1 METTD
6 GPGISQSP
14 EIDQRDRRKFQRST
28 PGFPLSVRWANE
40 VPGAEGGDV
49 QDISEGGFCFLG
61 GTPEPVG
68 SYARVYLST
77 SGQNELEL
85 MTRIV
90 WRKTSETPTSTKK
103 IGVMVLER
111 NDIGRYKKI
120 VDLALGSTPG
130 ERRIQERRET
140 TLNQGNVTRSVD
152 DRRGLPG
159 IARRLF
165 MTGQSLDRWI
175 SRYTYERSLKSA
187 SSAKVKM
194 DPSTKIMLG
203 SNNYLG
209 LTDHPRVKE
218 AALKAI
224 MKYGTGA
231 GGVRVLSGTMDL
243 HKQLEERLAQFKHTE
258 SCLIFPSGYV
268 ANLAVLTAIAE
279 EGDVFLSDEVNHA
292 SIVDGCRAS
301 KGTVRFYKHCDL
313 ENLEKKLSQYG
324 ARKPKMIITDGV
336 FSMDGDVAP
345 VDKILALA
353 KKYNA
358 MLMVDDAH
366 ATGVV
371 GQTGRGSAEHCG
383 VLGQVDITTV
393 TLSKALG
400 AIGGAIC
407 GSRNVIK
414 RIFNLSRPFIFTSAL
429 PPSVCASVMAAIDV
443 IESEPGLVQKVK
455 KNRDILCS
463 GLRKMGYRVPP
474 TESAVIPVI
483 IGNEVKTYQLASR
496 LDELNV
502 FVNAVSR
509 PAVPREYSRLRISVM
524 ATHTEGHLEEALTAF
539 RQAGEELGLIKKE
552 G

>member
-1 METTD
+1 
-6 GPGISQSP
+6 
-14 EIDQRDRRKFQRST
+14 
-28 PGFPLSVRWANE
+28 
-40 VPGAEGGDV
+40 
-49 QDISEGGFCFLG
+49 
-61 GTPEPVG
+61 
-68 SYARVYLST
+68 
-77 SGQNELEL
+77 
-85 MTRIV
+85 
-90 WRKTSETPTSTKK
+90 
-103 IGVMVLER
+103 MVLER
-111 NDIGRYKKI
+111 NDIDRYRKI
-120 VDLALGSTPG
+120 VELARGTPPV
-130 ERRIQERRET
+130 ERRIQERRQT
-140 TLNQGNVTRSVD
+140 TLEQGNVKRSGD

-159 IARRLF
+159 IARRLA
-165 MTGQSLDRWI
+165 MAGQSLDRWI

-187 SSAKVKM
+187 SSSKVQM
-194 DPSTKIMLG
+194 ESSAKIMLG

-224 MKYGTGA
+224 EKYGTGA

-243 HKQLEERLAQFKHTE
+243 HKQLEERLARFKHTE

-268 ANLAVLTAIAE
+268 ANLAALTAIVE
-279 EGDVFLSDEVNHA
+279 EGDVLLNDEVNHA
-292 SIVDGCRAS
+292 SIVDGCRS
-301 KGTVRFYKHCDL
+301 SRGTLRFYKHNNL
-313 ENLEKKLSQYG
+313 ENLEKKLAQYG
-324 ARKPKMIITDGV
+324 TRKPKLIITDGV

-345 VDKILALA
+345 VDKILTLA
-353 KKYNA
+353 KRYNA

-366 ATGVV
+366 STGVV

-383 VLGQVDITTV
+383 VLGKVDITTV

-407 GSRNVIK
+407 GSRNLIK
-414 RIFNLSRPFIFTSAL
+414 KIFNLSRPFIFTSAL

-443 IESEPGLVQKVK
+443 IESEPELVRNVQ

-463 GLRKMGYRVPP
+463 GLRAMGYRVPP

-483 IGNEVKTYQLASR
+483 IGNEVKTYQLATR

-524 ATHTEGHLEEALTAF
+524 ATHTEEHLKEALAAF
-539 RQAGEELGLIKKE
+539 RRAGEELGLVKQE
-552 G
+552 GQ